1 MGERFACSERFRNT
15 LARMHRHDREQFLR
29 AVEKFT
35 NNPSLPGL
43 NLEKM
48 QGTEATYS
56 IRASRGDRIMLGA
69 YPKTGA
75 TGVAGVVK
83 LKHAQPRRLCM
94 AAGGTPAIVAGR
106 RPPVRR

>member
-1 MGERFACSERFRNT
+1 MADRFAFSERFRDV

-35 NNPSLPGL
+35 NNPGLPGL

-56 IRASRGDRIMLGA
+56 IRASRGDRILLERA
-69 YPKTGA
+69 EDE
-75 TGVAGVVK
+75 AGVIWTFT
-83 LKHAQPRRLCM
+83 HAGPHDDYRRL
-94 AAGGTPAIVAGR
+94 R
-106 RPPVRR
+106 R